1 MSFLCI
7 SQNYTINIRYND
19 YMDNELELVSVNG
32 KSSEHELTT
41 MNKSITYPSSICY
54 ILLPIYK
61 TSLNTTIFLV
71 ETHHIIKLEKHNES
85 KT

>member
-1 MSFLCI
+1 
-7 SQNYTINIRYND
+7 
-19 YMDNELELVSVNG
+19 MDNELDLVSVND
-32 KSSEHELTT
+32 KSSEQESTT

-71 ETHHIIKLEKHNES
+71 ETHHIIKLERHS
-85 KT
+85 